1 MRAAL
6 SLGASISGAWRRGGR
21 GDLVALALVVAAGAA
36 VRFVGLGHQSF
47 DSGETVTAARIIHPS
62 YIATF
67 HAYSTI
73 ERSGPLYYTL
83 AWGWAH
89 LFGTSEV
96 GLRSLSAIFGT
107 ATIVIVFALARE
119 LFSRRAALIAAT
131 LVAVSPDLVWYSQ
144 EARSYALFILLG
156 AASLYFFVRAIRR
169 PSDGALAG
177 WAVCSALALSTH
189 YFSAFAIAPEA
200 AWLLWAAR
208 GRPRRPLIAIGAV
221 GAVGLALLPLAIHQE
236 GSGRPNSFTSIPV
249 LERAASSLVKFMTGE
264 GPATAGVWSTL
275 PETFR
280 VVGVIALGFGAAAT
294 LALVLRGTTGER
306 RGAALVGGVGAF
318 AFCVPIGLALAGLDY
333 IEPRNLLGSLVPLLI
348 LTAAGIDVSLRALP
362 AGRLTGAPRLAPILA
377 PLCLSAALLAAI
389 WLHPAL
395 QRYDW
400 RRLGHL
406 VAGSPTAGVI
416 LADPA
421 SGVKPLHYFLG
432 RPLAPLKASRYPCGV
447 RSRTLVTVSRRRPR
461 PDPASGLR
469 LASSQT
475 SQGWFVDRFRAPI
488 AVPLDGADLERFLG
502 RHASPR
508 VDAAEPVTPAWDER
522 RALEASF
529 GGSSRRAR
537 LGGGRRTS
545 ESVRASA
552 DAPAG
557 WPPARCWLSGVGRSE
572 TASAHG
578 RARRLGHAPAQA
590 LVRRRSA

>member
-1 MRAAL
+1 MRAAG
-6 SLGASISGAWRRGGR
+6 SLGASVSGAWRRAGR
-21 GDLVALALVVAAGAA
+21 GELVALALIVAAGAA
-36 VRFVGLGHQSF
+36 VRFAGLGHQSF

-62 YIATF
+62 YAATF
-67 HAYSTI
+67 HAYATI

-144 EARSYALFILLG
+144 EARSYALFIMLG
-156 AASLYFFVRAIRR
+156 AASLYFFVRAVKR
-169 PSDGALAG
+169 PAGRALAG

-200 AWLLWAAR
+200 CWLLWAGR
-208 GRPRRPLIAIGAV
+208 RRPRGPLVAIGAV

-236 GSGRPNSFTSIPV
+236 GSGRTNSFTSIPV

-264 GPATAGVWSTL
+264 GSATAGVWSIL
-275 PETFR
+275 PEIFR
-280 VVGVIALGFGAAAT
+280 VVGVIALGVVAAAT
-294 LALVLRGTTGER
+294 LALVLRGTAAER
-306 RGAALVGGVGAF
+306 RGAALVGGVGAL
-318 AFCVPIGLALAGLDY
+318 AFCVPVGLALAGLDY
-333 IEPRNLLGSLVPLLI
+333 VEPRNLLGSLVPLLVVAAGG
-348 LTAAGIDVSLRALP
+348 LDVALRAVPARRPTAAL
-362 AGRLTGAPRLAPILA
+362 RLAPVLA
-377 PLCLSAALLAAI
+377 PVCLFAALLAAT
-389 WLHPAL
+389 WLNPAF

-406 VAGSPTAGVI
+406 VAGSPTPGVI

-421 SGVKPLHYFLG
+421 SGAKPLHYFLG
-432 RPLAPLKASRYPCGV
+432 RPLAPLDAARYPCGV

-461 PDPASGLR
+461 PDPASGFR
-469 LASSQT
+469 LASSRT
-475 SQGWFVDRFRAPI
+475 SQGWFVDRFRAPT
-488 AVPLDGADLERFLG
+488 AVPLDGVDLRRFLG
-502 RHASPR
+502 PHAAPR

-529 GGSSRRAR
+529 GGPSRRAH
-537 LGGGRRTS
+537 LGGWGGAR
-545 ESVRASA
+545 ESVRLSA
-552 DAPAG
+552 DAPTG
-557 WPPARCWLSGVGRSE
+557 WPPRRCSLSGAGPRE
-572 TASAHG
+572 TAA
-578 RARRLGHAPAQA
+578 ARGPGQRLAHAPAHA
-590 LVRRRSA
+590 IARRRNA